1 MHSVFARPKHVRRWS
16 VAACVIG
23 LIVSGCSTASTTDRP
38 APPTTAPVGDT
49 TTDPG
54 ATPGRPAST
63 PAALTISTGFAI
75 DDLDPLENGF
85 WGNEFGYAE
94 LLMKPTLSGV
104 PTPWLLSSLTN
115 TDATV
120 WVLTLKDGV
129 TFQNGSALDAAAL
142 AAVMDYQ
149 LTENP
154 SLASTL
160 AGATVKATG
169 PDQVTLTTAKAT
181 PNMPNILA
189 AEGMF
194 TIYDQAA
201 YLKAKGDPKA
211 LITAKIYTGPYVVE
225 SLSPEK
231 ADLAPNPTYWAGEPG
246 LSDLSILFVPDAQAR
261 ILAVQNGEADL
272 ALYPPTAAAVT
283 FQGRDDSFY
292 LTGTPTGPT
301 FQLVPNTKDP
311 VIADA
316 AVRRALY
323 LAVDYT
329 ELATDVMDGLYEPAN
344 GLYSPRV
351 PWAVDTQHT
360 DLAAAGQEL
369 DGAGWKL
376 GSDGIREKDGKKLAL
391 QTLTYPQQPDSDTL
405 ALAVQAQ
412 FKKVGIDLSIRQV
425 PDIEAEMTDSSDWQL
440 AIAGNGFVSF
450 GGDPITPL
458 QNYLRSGGSR
468 NFAQV
473 ADPELDS
480 LIDTIAV
487 TVDDEARYAHLRDL
501 QKYVADKAYLGYLGM
516 RLPNVVVGERMKDFQ
531 VPTALLW
538 VTAETVVT
546 N

>member
-38 APPTTAPVGDT
+38 APPTTAPVGGT

-54 ATPGRPAST
+54 TTAGRPST

-120 WVLTLKDGV
+120 WVLTLKDGI

-160 AGATVKATG
+160 AGATVEATG

-231 ADLAPNPTYWAGEPG
+231 AELAPNPTYWAGEPG

-329 ELATDVMDGLYEPAN
+329 ELATDVMDGLYEPAT

-351 PWAVDTQHT
+351 PWAVETQHT

-468 NFAQV
+468 NFAKV